1 MDCIKRISRMA
12 VSALMLVAFAQPAGA
27 VNLWNYGANNTGAV
41 GSSSTAGG
49 TVTYDGL
56 NITATYCTAKVGGT
70 NFSAAMGGCAAL
82 GLQFNVVTS
91 GSSSSQVQI
100 EITGAANSSSG
111 TVTVNGSKYNS
122 IFSTASTVTATNTT
136 THVAN
141 GGTTYAESTLSGG
154 LLANDLTVYFT
165 ITDVSGTKPSVTSIG
180 ATLTGSD
187 VGTAK
192 SATEAND
199 IGLAE
204 TYSSTAPVE
213 SGNVVSGTLGIGS
226 VSGYSG
232 TASASSGT
240 LTSPSTNLQVLK
252 DIKLAGA
259 YNASDTLPLSDVTQT
274 FTLKTPEPASFAL
287 LLVGLGGLAAAR
299 RYRRRDAIAGR

>member
-1 MDCIKRISRMA
+1 MDCIKRVSRIA
-12 VSALMLVAFAQPAGA
+12 VSVLMLVAFAQPAGA
-27 VNLWNYGANNTGAV
+27 ANLWNYGANNTGVV

-56 NITATYCTAKVGGT
+56 NITATYCTAKVGGS

-91 GSSSSQVQI
+91 GSTSSQVQI
-100 EITGAANSSSG
+100 EITGAANTNG
-111 TVTVNGSKYNS
+111 TVTVNGTKYNS

-141 GGTTYAESTLSGG
+141 GGTTYAENTLSGG

-165 ITDVSGTKPSVTSIG
+165 ITDVSGTKPSITSIG

-204 TYSSTAPVE
+204 TYSSTTPVE
-213 SGNVVSGTLGIGS
+213 SGNVVTGTLGIGS
-226 VSGYSG
+226 VSGYNG
-232 TASASSGT
+232 TVSASSGT
-240 LTSPSTNLQVLK
+240 LASPSTHLQVNK

-259 YNASDTLPLSDVTQT
+259 YNASDTLTLSNVTQT
-274 FTLKTPEPASFAL
+274 FALKTPEPASFAL
-287 LLVGLGGLAAAR
+287 LFVGLGGLAVAR
-299 RYRRRDAIAGR
+299 RYRRKAVIAGR

>member
-12 VSALMLVAFAQPAGA
+12 VAAFMLVAFAQPAGA
-27 VNLWNYGANNTGAV
+27 VNLWNYGANNTGVV
-41 GSSSTAGG
+41 GSSATAGG

-82 GLQFNVVTS
+82 GLQFQVVTS
-91 GSSSSQVQI
+91 ASNASQVQI
-100 EITGAANSSSG
+100 EITGAANSSG
-111 TVTVNGSKYNS
+111 TVTVNGSKYNA

-165 ITDVSGTKPSVTSIG
+165 ITDASGSKASVTSIG

-187 VGTAK
+187 VGTGK
-192 SATEAND
+192 STAEAND

-204 TYSSTAPVE
+204 TYSSTTPVE
-213 SGNVVSGTLGIGS
+213 SGNVVSGTIGIGS

-232 TASASSGT
+232 TVSPTAVT
-240 LTSPSTNLQVLK
+240 LASPSTNFTVNK

-259 YNASDTLPLSDVTQT
+259 YTAGDTLTLSDVTQT
-274 FTLKTPEPASFAL
+274 FGVKAPEPASFAL
-287 LLVGLGGLAAAR
+287 LLVGFGGLAAAR
-299 RYRRRDAIAGR
+299 RYRRRDSSTGR